1 MGLDM
6 YMSAKRYIYRAEEEE
21 LMEAVKKTLLPNSS
35 HNCRITTVS
44 AEVAYWRKANAIHK
58 WFVDNVQS
66 GNDNCGEYYVSR
78 EDLESLRETCQNALN
93 NKDSADNILPPQSGF
108 FFGETTLDSWY
119 FENLGYTINQI
130 NIILESEDLKHWD
143 FYYHSSW

>member
-6 YMSAKRYIYRAEEEE
+6 YLSAKRYIYRAEEEE
-21 LMEAVKKTLLPNSS
+21 LMEPVKKTLLPNSS
-35 HNCRITTVS
+35 HNFRITTVS

-78 EDLESLRETCQNALN
+78 EDLESLRETCQKALD
-93 NKDSADNILPPQSGF
+93 NKDSAGNIMPTQSGF
-108 FFGETTLDSWY
+108 FFGETTIDSWY
-119 FENLGYTINQI
+119 FENLEYTINQI

>member
-6 YMSAKRYIYRAEEEE
+6 YLSAKRYIYRAEEEE
-21 LMEAVKKTLLPNSS
+21 LMEPVKKTLLPNSS
-35 HNCRITTVS
+35 HNFRITTVS

-78 EDLESLRETCQNALN
+78 EDLESLRETCRNALD
-93 NKDSADNILPPQSGF
+93 NKDSAGNIMPTQSGF
-108 FFGETTLDSWY
+108 FFGGTTIDSWY
-119 FENLGYTINQI
+119 FENLEYTINQI
-130 NIILESEDLKHWD
+130 NIILESEDFKHWD